1 MKNLFKSVIIST
13 LVFATSVFANTYTV
27 KYGDSFLGIA
37 LRHGMT
43 QTQLQNLNPSIDIE
57 RLKAGTRLEVG
68 NSKTVNRVNTQQ
80 PTTSNTQQK
89 ASSTQT
95 QSVNRATTQQPTTS
109 NRQQK
114 ASSTQT
120 QSVQQQ
126 VVQNAVILE
135 RVQQV
140 PQYNQYQQPVV
151 QQPIQYQQYQVPQY
165 QVPQYQTVPP
175 QYYAPIGKLVI
186 IDGQTYIT
194 QPVQTIR

>member
-13 LVFATSVFANTYTV
+13 LVFLTSAFANTYTV
-27 KYGDSFLGIA
+27 KYSDTFLGIA

-57 RLKAGTRLEVG
+57 RLKAGTRLEIG
-68 NSKTVNRVNTQQ
+68 NAKPVNRATAQQ

-89 ASSTQT
+89 ATYTQI
-95 QSVNRATTQQPTTS
+95 QSVQQH
-109 NRQQK
+109 
-114 ASSTQT
+114 

-126 VVQNAVILE
+126 QSVQNAVILE

-151 QQPIQYQQYQVPQY
+151 QQPVQYQQYQVPQY
-165 QVPQYQTVPP
+165 QTVQP
-175 QYYAPIGKLVI
+175 QYYAPSGKLVI
-186 IDGQTYIT
+186 IDGQTYIV

>member
-1 MKNLFKSVIIST
+1 MKNLFKSVIISI
-13 LVFATSVFANTYTV
+13 LVFATSAFANTYTV

-80 PTTSNTQQK
+80 PTTS
-89 ASSTQT
+89 ST
-95 QSVNRATTQQPTTS
+95 
-109 NRQQK
+109 QQK

-140 PQYNQYQQPVV
+140 PQYNQYQQ
-151 QQPIQYQQYQVPQY
+151 YQVPQY
-165 QVPQYQTVPP
+165 QVP